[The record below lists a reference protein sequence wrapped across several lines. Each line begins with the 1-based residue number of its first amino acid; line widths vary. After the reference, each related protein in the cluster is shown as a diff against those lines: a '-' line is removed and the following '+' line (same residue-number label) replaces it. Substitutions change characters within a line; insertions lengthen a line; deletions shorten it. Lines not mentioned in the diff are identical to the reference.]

1 MSVQTAPVPPEAVVR
16 IGPYR
21 LLAPLGGGA
30 TSRIFTARDE
40 RSDRVV
46 ALKTIAAD
54 LEDEPETRERFYREA
69 SVMAKLQHPHVVSV
83 LDAGDDDG
91 RPFIAMELLH
101 GWPLPEYLADP
112 ALTLAQ
118 KLDLMIGLCDG
129 LQAAHDLGIVH
140 RDIKPSNLF
149 VSTDGQLKILDFGLA
164 RLQASTLTAHGQILG
179 TPDFMSPEQAQG
191 QRVDTRTDIFSAAAV
206 TYFVLT
212 GRAPFARGDLR
223 ATLNALLGDERA
235 APIALPGAPRL
246 LERTLARG
254 LAKQPERRYQRCAEL
269 RADLAR
275 VRRSLDRPALLTWLR
290 TTMGGRS

>member
-1 MSVQTAPVPPEAVVR
+1 MSVQTASVQPEVVR

-21 LLAPLGGGA
+21 LLEPLGGGA
-30 TSRIFTARDE
+30 TSRVFTARDE
-40 RSDRVV
+40 RSDRIV

-69 SVMAKLQHPHVVSV
+69 SVTAKLQHPHVVSV

-91 RPFIAMELLH
+91 RPFIAMELLD
-101 GWPLPEYLADP
+101 GWPLPEYLANP
-112 ALTLAQ
+112 NLTLAR
-118 KLDLMIGLCDG
+118 KLELMIGLCDG
-129 LQAAHDLGIVH
+129 LQAAHELGIVH

-149 VSTDGQLKILDFGLA
+149 VSADGRLKILDFGLA
-164 RLQASTLTAHGQILG
+164 RLQASTLTANGQIVG

-191 QRVDTRTDIFSAAAV
+191 QRVDARTDIFSAAAV
-206 TYFVLT
+206 GYFILT

-223 ATLNALLGDERA
+223 ATLKALLGSERS
-235 APIALPGAPRL
+235 APVAVPGVPRL

-254 LAKQPERRYQRCAEL
+254 LAKQPDRRYQRCADL

-275 VRRSLDRPALLTWLR
+275 VRRSLDRPRLLTWLR
-290 TTMGGRS
+290 SAIGGRP